1 MTTLQTLL
9 FTPLIAA
16 LVARLLVRQP
26 QLTAAVGTL
35 TVGVLWLWLRALE
48 PSGTALSAGSGQAVV
63 FWGQPMA
70 LTAENQALLLLILA
84 GLFVLFGLGI
94 VFPSG
99 DWFVAGGLIGFSFLA
114 ASLLVRPF
122 AVAVALLLVASGAF
136 SLTLQSGRAGSV
148 RGSFRYLLAVVL
160 AVPLLLIVDWQLE
173 AQPTTWL
180 LPPGQLA
187 ALAALL
193 LLAGFPFHIW
203 LQAAA
208 NEAEP
213 LPLALVVGVAPL
225 VPLALLFQQLAIYP
239 NLLDAAFRQL
249 IWLSGSLTLLVAGG
263 LALTAVHLRRAI
275 GSVLLLDMALTIL
288 CLTLP
293 EPLGWATAVTLQ
305 LGRFAGLLLVAG
317 GWQLLKRHQAA
328 WPLDRLPAGL
338 GRRAPLSLALLGA
351 GLFSLLGLPFT
362 PGFAG
367 HWRVLTAVGDLANR
381 GGVPWWLPAVALL
394 GLGLGAAGVLRLVA
408 VLLAKRE
415 HEEEVTA
422 VPDPLWLKLVVGVV
436 LTAVLW
442 LAVFPPLLTLPTLPG

>member
-35 TVGVLWLWLRALE
+35 MVGVLWLWLRALE
-48 PSGTALSAGSGQAVV
+48 PSGQAVV

-70 LTAENQALLLLILA
+70 LTLENQALLLLILA

-94 VFPSG
+94 LFPSG

-160 AVPLLLIVDWQLE
+160 AVPLLLIVNWQLE

-249 IWLSGSLTLLVAGG
+249 IWLSGSLTLLVGGG

-293 EPLGWATAVTLQ
+293 QPMGWETAVTLQ
-305 LGRFAGLLLVAG
+305 MGRFGGLLLVTG
-317 GWQLLKRHQAA
+317 GWCLLQRHQAV
-328 WPLDRLPAGL
+328 WPLDRLPTGL
-338 GRRAPLSLALLGA
+338 GRRTPLSLVLLA
-351 GLFSLLGLPFT
+351 VGLFSLLGLPFT

-367 HWRVLTAVGDLANR
+367 HWRVLTAVGELANR
-381 GGVPWWLPAVALL
+381 SGVPWWLPAVALL

-408 VLLAKRE
+408 VLLNPLESEDGA
-415 HEEEVTA
+415 TA
-422 VPDPLWLKLVVGVV
+422 VPDPLWLQLVVGVV
-436 LTAVLW
+436 VTAVLW